1 MALRP
6 LSRVDDFSF
15 PEGAYD
21 VRGWRVRTAVD
32 EEKVG
37 RVEDMLLDHAGELR
51 FVDVDLG
58 FLKKHILVPLDRAHA
73 DRESETVW
81 IHGVRK
87 EHLEEAPEYAL
98 DPATLDEGYERRL
111 AAYFGASREA
121 PHTTDPTPQGT
132 GPLELHRLSEMEDD
146 YRVAGEDPRGWKVI
160 TGEGETVGRVV
171 ELLVAPGDMKAR
183 YLDVTVDEKRLELE
197 PVDRHILVPAEHVR
211 LDRSANKVVVAGLLA
226 HDFGE
231 YPQYGGLPL
240 EREHARHIHD
250 YFGRLGTSEVA
261 ETDDVHER
269 EGSRFFDGP
278 STHPESTR
286 KE

>member
-1 MALRP
+1 
-6 LSRVDDFSF
+6 
-15 PEGAYD
+15 
-21 VRGWRVRTAVD
+21 
-32 EEKVG
+32 
-37 RVEDMLLDHAGELR
+37 
-51 FVDVDLG
+51 
-58 FLKKHILVPLDRAHA
+58 
-73 DRESETVW
+73 
-81 IHGVRK
+81 
-87 EHLEEAPEYAL
+87 
-98 DPATLDEGYERRL
+98 
-111 AAYFGASREA
+111 
-121 PHTTDPTPQGT
+121 
-132 GPLELHRLSEMEDD
+132 
-146 YRVAGEDPRGWKVI
+146 VI

-240 EREHARHIHD
+240 EREHARQIDD
-250 YFGRLGTSEVA
+250 YFGRVGTPGA
-261 ETDDVHER
+261 DETAGVHER

-278 STHPESTR
+278 SSHPESTR